1 MLATMPLPPS
11 SQKRIGALVLLFAA
25 CVLSTAH
32 AQDPRSQFDRFR
44 SMRYGIF
51 IHNVYKLSGEPDG
64 MPYQTPEEFAELFD
78 VHAFAD
84 QMASIGV
91 EYVIFTAWHYRMYC
105 LGPNAALDRWL
116 PGHTTK
122 RDLIGEVADALDTK
136 GIGLVIY
143 AHPNDGHD
151 LHTEEQTRVGYVR
164 FDKSLPQPM
173 PLFNDFINEVY
184 AEFAERYSHKPN
196 VLGFWWD
203 SWAADGNRIDAR
215 RLRDT
220 VRTKF
225 PGAIIVSNSWGPGWG
240 KPVDVSCVELNTP
253 QTSDDIDLFL
263 ARKTHQTTTF
273 QGTWWRGNAQAAGTP
288 KFGAE
293 TIFRVTV
300 LNAGAGAPGGMCWA
314 TSPLA
319 DGKTWGSDGEPLR
332 TLVQVGGSL
341 KPIRESVCGV
351 APSKNWLLSDRTTFS
366 MAPAYVA
373 TRSFDGT
380 KEYVHVLKPPSG
392 RSLVLGKPEERFGSA
407 RLLRNGHVV
416 SMDQQPAHVRLTLGE
431 HDQWDLLDTVIVLEI
446 GEESDD

>member
-1 MLATMPLPPS
+1 M
-11 SQKRIGALVLLFAA
+11 
-25 CVLSTAH
+25 
-32 AQDPRSQFDRFR
+32 
-44 SMRYGIF
+44 
-51 IHNVYKLSGEPDG
+51 
-64 MPYQTPEEFAELFD
+64 
-78 VHAFAD
+78 
-84 QMASIGV
+84 
-91 EYVIFTAWHYRMYC
+91 
-105 LGPNAALDRWL
+105 
-116 PGHTTK
+116 
-122 RDLIGEVADALDTK
+122 
-136 GIGLVIY
+136 
-143 AHPNDGHD
+143 
-151 LHTEEQTRVGYVR
+151 
-164 FDKSLPQPM
+164 
-173 PLFNDFINEVY
+173 
-184 AEFAERYSHKPN
+184 
-196 VLGFWWD
+196 
-203 SWAADGNRIDAR
+203 
-215 RLRDT
+215 
-220 VRTKF
+220 
-225 PGAIIVSNSWGPGWG
+225 
-240 KPVDVSCVELNTP
+240 
-253 QTSDDIDLFL
+253 
-263 ARKTHQTTTF
+263 
-273 QGTWWRGNAQAAGTP
+273 
-288 KFGAE
+288 
-293 TIFRVTV
+293 